1 MKTKINF
8 LLAALT
14 NVILLQSCLKDH
26 GPVIRPSD
34 DRLLLSKVTGT
45 NKFVKWN
52 SFEFGPF
59 NGDTAHYAASY
70 SYGNEHFGFE
80 DLRPIQE
87 ISFPNNGGNW
97 TFTYSNHLPD
107 KVIDN
112 SAPGKDQGYWKFYFN
127 TKGQIIKTGLAFK
140 NAAEPTQFEF
150 YEYDEHN
157 NLAAYVYGANVDTPY
172 YKVVYKYD
180 AAGNLTQWQYLF
192 SNGYKDADAQ
202 TNQRIFSSLAN
213 SPATEKAVGKPMA
226 VIMKKAATLS
236 RERNASAK
244 NAFFK
249 TPPTTLGD
257 SNVIYLTYITVAITN
272 DGKINPYH
280 QQDRIL
286 FFITN
291 RYYSSELNAQYRELQ
306 KSNPVTV
313 TYTVNPDLVTS
324 APIVSNYTYTY
335 NTRGYPVTSH
345 EATSGDDITPFW
357 SALPAYTQDRQYEYI
372 NNH

>member
-8 LLAALT
+8 LLAVFT

-26 GPVIRPSD
+26 GPIIRPTD

-52 SFEFGPF
+52 SFEFSPF
-59 NGDTAHYAASY
+59 NGDTSHYGALY

-80 DLRPIQE
+80 DLQPIQE

-97 TFTYSNHLPD
+97 TFTYPNHLPD

-127 TKGQIIKTGLAFK
+127 SKGQIIKTGLAFK
-140 NAAEPTQFEF
+140 NASEPTEFEF

-157 NLAAYVYGANVDTPY
+157 NLTAYVYGTNVDTPY
-172 YKVVYKYD
+172 YKNVYKYD

-192 SNGYKDADAQ
+192 FDHYKNADAL
-202 TNQRIFSSLAN
+202 TNQRIFSALAN
-213 SPATEKAVGKPMA
+213 SPETEKAVGKPMA
-226 VIMKKAATLS
+226 AIMKKAVTLS
-236 RERNASAK
+236 RERNASVK
-244 NAFFK
+244 NTFLK

-257 SNVIYLTYITVAITN
+257 SNVIYLTYITSAITN

-286 FFITN
+286 FFITSRN
-291 RYYSSELNAQYRELQ
+291 YSADISAQYRELQ

-324 APIVSNYTYTY
+324 APLISNYTYTY
-335 NTRGYPVTSH
+335 NKNGYPVTSH
-345 EATSGDDITPFW
+345 EDTSGDDITSFW
-357 SALPAYTQDRQYEYI
+357 YGLPSYTQDRQYEYI

>member
-14 NVILLQSCLKDH
+14 IVILLQSCLKDN
-26 GPVIRPSD
+26 GPVIRPPD

-59 NGDTAHYAASY
+59 NGDTAPYAVLY

-80 DLRPIQE
+80 HLMPIQE

-97 TFTYSNHLPD
+97 TFTYPNHLPD

-140 NAAEPTQFEF
+140 NASEPTQFEF

-157 NLAAYVYGANVDTPY
+157 NLAAYVYGVNVDTPY

-202 TNQRIFSSLAN
+202 TNQRFFSALAN
-213 SPATEKAVGKPMA
+213 SPATEKAVGNPTA

-244 NAFFK
+244 NTFFK
-249 TPPTTLGD
+249 ASPSTLGD
-257 SNVIYLTYITVAITN
+257 SNVIYVAYITAAITN

-291 RYYSSELNAQYRELQ
+291 RYYSSEINAQYRDLQ

-313 TYTVNPDLVTS
+313 TYTVNPDFVASSHNRFQLYLHLQ
-324 APIVSNYTYTY
+324 YTWLSCYQ
-335 NTRGYPVTSH
+335 P
-345 EATSGDDITPFW
+345 
-357 SALPAYTQDRQYEYI
+357 
-372 NNH
+372 